1 MISGFVNRIARRA
14 EFSVLNNFQSAP
26 QTILINS
33 IPKAGT
39 HLMSSMLNQLPGL
52 SISVD
57 LTNLDKALH

>member
-39 HLMSSMLNQLPGL
+39 HLMSSMLRIGL
-52 SISVD
+52 KFMKNDS
-57 LTNLDKALH
+57 K